1 MNPYSNGTPQTGETA
16 THIFAVI
23 LQPCN
28 SKLQVCAVKLH
39 KWNNKPKTNNKHS
52 KTMKKILIVTI
63 AAVIMLGI
71 ALVPKFFLDNGDRL
85 VWQLQNWARTL
96 ATLLII
102 VDVVL
107 LTIHYAKGKH
117 VLKKIFVV
125 LGCVVLVAVCLIGLY
140 GALVRH
146 DNKVWGDKDHV
157 VYSEYYDFF
166 DPEMFVLYKRDGLV
180 DRRMYQLH
188 TSYYGTVK
196 KATYI
201 MYPDA
206 DLIKEEADR
215 MDFDGFNDYHTTT
228 FYRLSDGQYFD
239 KEKNDSLFSV
249 IEQNK

>member
-1 MNPYSNGTPQTGETA
+1 M
-16 THIFAVI
+16 
-23 LQPCN
+23 L
-28 SKLQVCAVKLH
+28 VCAAIIAIVVL
-39 KWNNKPKTNNKHS
+39 
-52 KTMKKILIVTI
+52 IL
-63 AAVIMLGI
+63 LGI

-85 VWQLQNWARTL
+85 VWQLQNGARIL
-96 ATLLII
+96 ATLLIA

-107 LTIHYAKGKH
+107 VTIYYVKGKH
-117 VLKKIFVV
+117 ILKKIIAG
-125 LGCVVLVAVCLIGLY
+125 LGCVLLVIACLIGLY
-140 GALVRH
+140 GALVMH
-146 DNKVWGDKDHV
+146 DNKVWGDKDYV

-196 KATYI
+196 KATYT

-215 MDFDGFNDYHTTT
+215 TDFDGFNDYHTTT
-228 FYRLSDGQYFD
+228 FYRLSDGQYLD

-249 IEQNK
+249 IKQ

>member
-1 MNPYSNGTPQTGETA
+1 
-16 THIFAVI
+16 
-23 LQPCN
+23 
-28 SKLQVCAVKLH
+28 
-39 KWNNKPKTNNKHS
+39 
-52 KTMKKILIVTI
+52 MKKIMLVCVAIIAIVVLTL
-63 AAVIMLGI
+63 LGI

-85 VWQLQNWARTL
+85 VWQLQNWARIL
-96 ATLLII
+96 ATLLIA

-107 LTIHYAKGKH
+107 VTIYYVKGKH
-117 VLKKIFVV
+117 ILKKIIAG
-125 LGCVVLVAVCLIGLY
+125 LGCVLLVIACLIGLY
-140 GALVRH
+140 GALVMH
-146 DNKVWGDKDHV
+146 DNKVWGDKDYV

-196 KATYI
+196 KATYT

-215 MDFDGFNDYHTTT
+215 TDFDGFNDYHTTT
-228 FYRLSDGQYFD
+228 FYRLSDGQYLD

-249 IEQNK
+249 IKQ

>member
-215 MDFDGFNDYHTTT
+215 TDFDGFNDYHTTT

>member
-215 MDFDGFNDYHTTT
+215 TDFDGFNDYHTTT
-228 FYRLSDGQYFD
+228 FYRLSDGQYLD

>member
-85 VWQLQNWARTL
+85 VWQLQNWARIL

-215 MDFDGFNDYHTTT
+215 TDFDGFNDYHTTT

>member
-1 MNPYSNGTPQTGETA
+1 
-16 THIFAVI
+16 
-23 LQPCN
+23 
-28 SKLQVCAVKLH
+28 
-39 KWNNKPKTNNKHS
+39 
-52 KTMKKILIVTI
+52 MKKIMLVCAAIIAIVVLIL
-63 AAVIMLGI
+63 LGI

-85 VWQLQNWARTL
+85 VWQLQNGARIL
-96 ATLLII
+96 ATLLIA

-107 LTIHYAKGKH
+107 VTIYYVKGKH
-117 VLKKIFVV
+117 ILKKIIAG
-125 LGCVVLVAVCLIGLY
+125 LGCVLLVIACLIGLY
-140 GALVRH
+140 GALVMH
-146 DNKVWGDKDHV
+146 DNKVWGDKDYV

-196 KATYI
+196 KATYT

-215 MDFDGFNDYHTTT
+215 TDFDGFNDYHTTT
-228 FYRLSDGQYFD
+228 FYRLSDGQYLD

-249 IEQNK
+249 IKQ

>member
-1 MNPYSNGTPQTGETA
+1 
-16 THIFAVI
+16 
-23 LQPCN
+23 
-28 SKLQVCAVKLH
+28 
-39 KWNNKPKTNNKHS
+39 
-52 KTMKKILIVTI
+52 MKKILIVTI

-85 VWQLQNWARTL
+85 VWQLQNWARIL

-146 DNKVWGDKDHV
+146 DNKVWGDKDYV
-157 VYSEYYDFF
+157 VYSEIHDSF
-166 DPEMFVLYKRDGLV
+166 DPDVFVLYKRDGLV
-180 DRRMYQLH
+180 DRRMYTLCH
-188 TSYYGTVK
+188 IYYCTVRKTSFT
-196 KATYI
+196 

-206 DLIKEEADR
+206 NLIKEE
-215 MDFDGFNDYHTTT
+215 TEI
-228 FYRLSDGQYFD
+228 LLVE
-239 KEKNDSLFSV
+239 EKY
-249 IEQNK
+249 

>member
-39 KWNNKPKTNNKHS
+39 KLNNKPKTNNKHS

-85 VWQLQNWARTL
+85 VWQLQNWARIL

-146 DNKVWGDKDHV
+146 DNKVWGDKDYV

-215 MDFDGFNDYHTTT
+215 TDFDGFNDYHTTT

>member
-1 MNPYSNGTPQTGETA
+1 MKKKM
-16 THIFAVI
+16 
-23 LQPCN
+23 L
-28 SKLQVCAVKLH
+28 VCAAIIAIVVL
-39 KWNNKPKTNNKHS
+39 
-52 KTMKKILIVTI
+52 IL
-63 AAVIMLGI
+63 LGI

-85 VWQLQNWARTL
+85 VWQLQNWARIL
-96 ATLLII
+96 ATLLIA

-107 LTIHYAKGKH
+107 VTIYYVKGKH
-117 VLKKIFVV
+117 ILKEIIAG
-125 LGCVVLVAVCLIGLY
+125 LGCVLLVIGCVIGLY
-140 GALVRH
+140 GTLVMH
-146 DNKVWGDKDHV
+146 DNKVCVDKDYV

-196 KATYI
+196 KATYT

-215 MDFDGFNDYHTTT
+215 TDFDGFNDYHTTT
-228 FYRLSDGQYFD
+228 FYRLSDGQYLD

-249 IEQNK
+249 IKQ

>member
-1 MNPYSNGTPQTGETA
+1 
-16 THIFAVI
+16 
-23 LQPCN
+23 
-28 SKLQVCAVKLH
+28 
-39 KWNNKPKTNNKHS
+39 
-52 KTMKKILIVTI
+52 MKKILIVTI

-215 MDFDGFNDYHTTT
+215 TDFDGFNDYHTTT